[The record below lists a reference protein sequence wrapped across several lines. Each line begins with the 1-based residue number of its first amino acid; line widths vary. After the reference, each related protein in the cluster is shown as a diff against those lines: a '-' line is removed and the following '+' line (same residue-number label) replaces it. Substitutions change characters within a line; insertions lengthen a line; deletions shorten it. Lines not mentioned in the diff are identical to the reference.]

1 MAASSGRHF
10 LQIPGPTNVPD
21 RVLRAIDCPTID
33 HRGPAFGHLGREVL
47 DGMKGIFRTSG
58 PVVIYPSSGTG
69 AWHVGEAPDQR
80 ATRTALQRGYD
91 LSALRARKVL
101 AEDFDCFHYMLAMD
115 QQNLADLQQLC
126 PVDFNGELNLF
137 LDYASGPEREVPDP
151 YYGAGDGSEYVLD
164 LVENAS
170 QRLLKHIQ
178 STHQL

>member
-1 MAASSGRHF
+1 MSRAAVNVMFVCLGNICRS
-10 LQIPGPTNVPD
+10 PTAHGVFQQMVVD
-21 RVLRAIDCPTID
+21 AGLADCISV
-33 HRGPAFGHLGREVL
+33 E
-47 DGMKGIFRTSG
+47 
-58 PVVIYPSSGTG
+58 SSGTG

-101 AEDFDCFHYMLAMD
+101 PEDFDCFHYMLAMD

-151 YYGAGDGSEYVLD
+151 YYGAGDGFEYVLD
-164 LVENAS
+164 LVEDAS